1 MKTDIR
7 IIKSRE
13 AIENA
18 FLELV
23 EVNGYRNVKLIDIA
37 KKARVNRNTIY
48 LHYGSKEGIV
58 EQIIKNAVES
68 ENKDF
73 DLEKYLKSKNNRKR
87 IEHMYRAIFT
97 MFGDNLNLY
106 RILLTDDQ
114 LIGFL
119 YRKLLETKKILLK
132 SFKPTTSN
140 EIGVDFLLNGVF
152 GVLSNYTVYAK
163 GTAEENIK
171 LLTDFTLIN
180 LRRLA

>member
-23 EVNGYRNVKLIDIA
+23 EANGYRNVKLIDIA
-37 KKARVNRNTIY
+37 EKARVNRNTIY

-73 DLEKYLKSKNNRKR
+73 DLEKYLKSKNSRKR

-106 RILLTDDQ
+106 RLLLTDDQ

-119 YRKLLETKKILLK
+119 YRKLLEAKKILLK
-132 SFKPTTSN
+132 SFRPTTSN
-140 EIGVDFLLNGVF
+140 EIGIDFLLNGVF

-171 LLTDFTLIN
+171 LLTDFTIIN

>member
-23 EVNGYRNVKLIDIA
+23 ETNGYRNVKLIDIA
-37 KKARVNRNTIY
+37 EKARVNRNTIY

-73 DLEKYLKSKNNRKR
+73 DLEKYLKSKNSRKR

-106 RILLTDDQ
+106 RLLLTDDQ

-132 SFKPTTSN
+132 SFRPTTSN
-140 EIGVDFLLNGVF
+140 EIGIDFLLNGVF

-171 LLTDFTLIN
+171 LLTDFTIIN